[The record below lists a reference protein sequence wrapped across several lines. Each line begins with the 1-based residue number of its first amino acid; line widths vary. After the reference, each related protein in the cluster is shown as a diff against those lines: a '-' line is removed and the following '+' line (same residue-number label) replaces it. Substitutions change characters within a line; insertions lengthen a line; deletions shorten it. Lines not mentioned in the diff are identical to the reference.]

1 MEFIKILPNIGFV
14 IFAGILTTAVNK
26 WNTVDSSEIMIEY
39 EPVVEGHNYYSSSGY
54 LIVPVSD
61 YPTFEVARIYAKEVL
76 QDSTSTWK
84 KQWFLWRGG
93 FFSTETD

>member
-14 IFAGILTTAVNK
+14 IFAGILITAVNR
-26 WNTVDSSEIMIEY
+26 WNI
-39 EPVVEGHNYYSSSGY
+39 VEGHDYYSSSGY